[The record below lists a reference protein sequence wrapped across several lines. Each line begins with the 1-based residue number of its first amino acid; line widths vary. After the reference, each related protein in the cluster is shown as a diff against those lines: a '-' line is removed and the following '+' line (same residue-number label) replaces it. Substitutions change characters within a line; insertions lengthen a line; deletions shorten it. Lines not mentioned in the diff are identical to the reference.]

1 MNNSLLPKRHKQD
14 FFTCDVFD
22 SFKDDIASMEHPVF
36 SLSKTPDH
44 RMLVYERDSITI
56 KIKPSFTGLATIFD
70 KDILLYLAGS
80 LMSAKNNGS
89 DIAKTI
95 RFTTYDYIVSTNKAL
110 GGVQYRQ
117 LQEGLERLNGTL
129 IQTNIKTNGKEI
141 TKEFGLIE
149 SWEIIKQDGKS
160 TSIEVTLSDWFYNSI
175 LGNAVLTID
184 KDYFR
189 LRKPTERRLYEL
201 ARKHCGNQVAWK
213 IKLDNLK
220 EKLGANSQ
228 MKLLRFNIKKISE
241 TNHLPEYNISLGAD
255 DVVVFSRKEPFKENK
270 APKQFAKCISKAEIE
285 KVARPGETY
294 DQVADRLR
302 KLRANL

>member
-1 MNNSLLPKRHKQD
+1 MNDSLLPNRHNQD
-14 FFTCDVFD
+14 FFICDVFD

-44 RMLVYERDSITI
+44 RMLVYERDGITI
-56 KIKPSFTGLATIFD
+56 NIKPSYTGLATIFD
-70 KDILLYLAGS
+70 KDILLYLAS
-80 LMSAKNNGS
+80 ALMSRKNNGS
-89 DIAKTI
+89 LISKTM

-110 GGVQYRQ
+110 GGVQYKQ
-117 LQEGLERLNGTL
+117 LQEGLARLNGTL

-141 TKEFGLIE
+141 TKEFGLID
-149 SWEIIKQDGKS
+149 SWEIIKEDGKL
-160 TSIEVTLSDWFYNSI
+160 TSLEVTLSDWFYNSI

-201 ARKHCGNQVAWK
+201 ARKHCGNQTAWK

-220 EKLGANSQ
+220 EKLGTTSE
-228 MKLLRFNIKKISE
+228 MKLLRFNIKKIAE
-241 TNHLPEYNISLGAD
+241 TNHLPEYNISMDD
-255 DVVVFSRKEPFKENK
+255 DVVMFTRKSPPKEHK
-270 APKQFAKCISKAEIE
+270 VPIRPPKYITKKEIE

-294 DQVADRLR
+294 AQVAERIK
-302 KLRANL
+302 KLRENL